1 MLLVGVYMA
10 GAYQGGQATQQAIN
24 DAKTAINS
32 PRPINAKTAINSPRP
47 INAKS
52 AINTATGLMTGP

>member
-1 MLLVGVYMA
+1 MA

-32 PRPINAKTAINSPRP
+32 PRPING
-47 INAKS
+47 KS